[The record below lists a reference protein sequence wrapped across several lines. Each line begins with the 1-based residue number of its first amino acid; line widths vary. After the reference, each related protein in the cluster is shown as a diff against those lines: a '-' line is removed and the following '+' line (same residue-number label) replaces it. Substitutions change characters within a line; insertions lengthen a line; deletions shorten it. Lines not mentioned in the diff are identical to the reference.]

1 MHRAT
6 LRCVQPMA
14 AKGYHSPP
22 SFFGGRPPQALWLG
36 DLLLS
41 TSRPKFPLVV
51 IGLVALAASGC
62 ASSCGQSVLCAVRGP
77 INDPSN
83 YSLRRSIL
91 SMGLSEFCHQVTT
104 HNAPLKLTEGAPV
117 IGRFYP
123 QHCVQ
128 RELPNGDLYV
138 EFDGFGYAWT
148 PLSKKVTFTMSGA
161 VDYDQ
166 DFRIHDNC
174 DIYAYF
180 RTRNVRGSNFQSHLI
195 EQPVASFLNS
205 LSPMADNFGR
215 QLVSGKLGEGFTVI
229 REKSG
234 NVDFGLGSIPLGQR
248 PVHPFD
254 VHGSKMLTYEN
265 LRTEVDQEERDF
277 IGPIEVAD
285 SHRALYIQ
293 ATMQGVPAIDL
304 MLMKKEDADVSLGLY
319 FNYGQAGPLNAP
331 VMQSVV
337 ILSQQ
342 PFRQVIPVPKGS
354 YYVVLDNT
362 SSAGSVAPPAVGLL
376 GNAAATVDYV
386 VQLGDAP

>member
-1 MHRAT
+1 LSPTRPT
-6 LRCVQPMA
+6 LP
-14 AKGYHSPP
+14 
-22 SFFGGRPPQALWLG
+22 
-36 DLLLS
+36 LLL
-41 TSRPKFPLVV
+41 L
-51 IGLVALAASGC
+51 GLLTVGVSGC
-62 ASSCGQSVLCAVRGP
+62 VSSCGQGVLCAVRGP

-91 SMGLSEFCHQVTT
+91 KMGLSEFCHQMTT
-104 HNAPLKLTEGAPV
+104 HNAPLKLAEGAPV

-123 QHCVQ
+123 QHCTQ
-128 RELPNGDLYV
+128 KELQNGDIYV

-148 PLSKKVTFTMSGA
+148 PLSKKITFTMQGA

-180 RTRNVRGSNFQSHLI
+180 RTRSVNGSNFQSHLI

-205 LSPMADNFGR
+205 LTPMGDNFGR

-234 NVDFGLGSIPLGQR
+234 NVDFGLGTIPLGQR

-254 VHGSKMLTYEN
+254 VHGSDMITYEN

-277 IGPIEVAD
+277 IGPIEVTD
-285 SHRALYIQ
+285 SHRALYVQ

-304 MLMKKEDADVSLGLY
+304 MVMKKQDADVSLGLY
-319 FNYGQAGPLNAP
+319 FNYGAAGPLNAP
-331 VMQSVV
+331 VMQGVV
-337 ILSQQ
+337 LPATQPGQ
-342 PFRQVIPVPKGS
+342 PFKQVIPVPKGT
-354 YYVVLDNT
+354 YYIVLDNT
-362 SSAGSVAPPAVGLL
+362 SSAGSVAPPNLGLL

-386 VQLGDAP
+386 VQIGDAPQ